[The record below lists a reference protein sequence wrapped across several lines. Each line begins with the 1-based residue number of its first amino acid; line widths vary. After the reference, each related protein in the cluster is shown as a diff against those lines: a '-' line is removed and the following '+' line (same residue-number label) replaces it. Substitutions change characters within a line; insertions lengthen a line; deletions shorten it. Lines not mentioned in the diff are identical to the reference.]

1 MYTIHVIVA
10 NLVRLSDTNKSNNE
24 LNTQYFS
31 SAKGG
36 GGGGVHKEFRVD
48 IVCDLTHKGTRKLE
62 D

>member
-36 GGGGVHKEFRVD
+36 GGGGGAQGIPCRHCMRS
-48 IVCDLTHKGTRKLE
+48 HP
-62 D
+62 